1 MSDTCALDGQTD
13 AGIVIPVG
21 EGRVEFDP
29 KLAET
34 ALFAVIRG
42 TKQEMAYHAAREDC
56 YNVTDLELR
65 DQAFTRLDLDWFE
78 RLDIARPVLQ
88 AYAEWPDIAARVGRC
103 ILAPGYRP
111 QDECAELY
119 VRSDPSTTRG
129 NKPNLLIRLS
139 PESFRNPGHI
149 QIFLRH
155 ELMHISDML
164 DPAFRY
170 DPAIEQFYDETG
182 IPNAIRDRY
191 KVLWD
196 SYVDGRLCREQL
208 APPAL
213 RPRRL
218 REFSPLFRVL
228 GVQTLE
234 AFDSIFDARKLTH
247 PEMMA
252 IARTPLGLLKRLETA
267 QDTG

>member
-1 MSDTCALDGQTD
+1 LSNTCALDGQTD
-13 AGIVIPVG
+13 TGILIPAG

-29 KLAET
+29 KLAES

-42 TKQEMAYHAAREDC
+42 SRQELAYHAAREDC
-56 YNVTDLELR
+56 YKETDLELR
-65 DQAFTRLDLDWFE
+65 DRTFTRLDLEWFE
-78 RLDIARPVLQ
+78 RLDIARPVLR
-88 AYAEWPDIAARVGRC
+88 AYAEWPDISSGVGRC
-103 ILAPGYRP
+103 IVVPGYRP

-119 VRSDPSTTRG
+119 VRSEPSMTRG

-139 PESFRNPGHI
+139 PESFRNPEHI

-155 ELMHISDML
+155 ELTHISDMM
-164 DPAFRY
+164 DPVFLY
-170 DPAIEQFYDETG
+170 DPAIEQFYDDTG

-196 SYVDGRLCREQL
+196 SYIDGRVCRGNL

-213 RPRRL
+213 RKRRL
-218 REFSPLFRVL
+218 HEFKALFRVL
-228 GVQTLE
+228 GDRTMD

-247 PEMMA
+247 PEMMD
-252 IARTPLGLLKRLETA
+252 IARTPLRLLERL
-267 QDTG
+267 DTV